1 MLATFQELAPADRA
15 ELWAC
20 LALRYSRGL
29 GALRIRRLLDV
40 FGSAYAAVQACFAS
54 PRAWHDV
61 GVASVYAGRDF
72 IKEDWREQA
81 LQEWT
86 ALQREGCSFLLW
98 NMPQFPLLLQEVADA
113 PLFFYY
119 KGDLS
124 LLSNPTVG
132 VVGSRRCTHEGLA
145 VAAFFSRGLS
155 LAGVTVISGM
165 AKGIDRAAHVA
176 GLKECGKS
184 IGVLGTGVDVVYPP
198 CNADLAEAMGREGLL
213 LSEFAPGAAAAS
225 THFPIR
231 NRLISGLSRGVLVV
245 EAAGR
250 SGSLIT
256 ARLALEQG
264 RDVFAVPGHTTAACS
279 EGCRDLI
286 RRGAK
291 AVFNAD
297 DILQELAPLLA
308 QDAAKAL
315 ELRQRRK
322 PQAEKDAS
330 NAYAM
335 QSKAMEEAEAVLP
348 EGDLPWRAPEEPAP
362 TRKAKQAEEKKG
374 IKTAKAGKSAAEQA
388 ALFSFQQDL
397 FFPYQAVEGAL
408 LTPGGA
414 ARDPMRVLPDT
425 APSGTAGNAV
435 ATLPEPIPGACGAA
449 LNHFSVPPAMPLSD
463 PKNTAPKGTAL
474 KSTAAEC
481 AESAP
486 VDTPEACQ
494 QRAELLLC
502 ALERLG
508 LSAEELLVAQQ
519 LGARTHID
527 DVCRALGM
535 AVPAVSSTLAMLEI
549 RGVVQRHPGMVY
561 SLALQE

>member
-1 MLATFQELAPADRA
+1 MLATFHELGPADRA

-61 GVASVYAGRDF
+61 GVATVYAGREF
-72 IKEDWREQA
+72 IKEGWREQA

-86 ALQREGCSFLLW
+86 ALQRAGCFFLLW
-98 NMPQFPLLLQEVADA
+98 NMPQFPALLQEVADA

-176 GLKECGKS
+176 GLQECGKS

-198 CNADLAEAMGREGLL
+198 ENADLAEAMGREGLL
-213 LSEFAPGAAAAS
+213 LSEFAPGTPAAS

-245 EAAGR
+245 EAAAR

-279 EGCRDLI
+279 EGCRELI

-315 ELRQRRK
+315 EQRQRRK

-330 NAYAM
+330 HTFAM
-335 QSKAMEEAEAVLP
+335 QAKAMDEAEAVLP
-348 EGDLPWRAPEEPAP
+348 EGKLPWRVPEESAP
-362 TRKAKQAEEKKG
+362 KRKNQKTAEKKNG
-374 IKTAKAGKSAAEQA
+374 KTPKTGKSAAEHA
-388 ALFSFQQDL
+388 ALRSFQQEL

-408 LTPGGA
+408 LTPGG
-414 ARDPMRVLPDT
+414 VST
-425 APSGTAGNAV
+425 APAALPRVFPEGAGSAV
-435 ATLPEPIPGACGAA
+435 PSHFSIPLAPPCPIPGGGAPEA
-449 LNHFSVPPAMPLSD
+449 PPAVCPEG
-463 PKNTAPKGTAL
+463 NRQ
-474 KSTAAEC
+474 STKH
-481 AESAP
+481 
-486 VDTPEACQ
+486 
-494 QRAELLLC
+494 LLC
-502 ALERLG
+502 AVEGLG
-508 LSAEELLVAQQ
+508 LSNEELLVVQQ
-519 LGARTHID
+519 LASPAHID

-535 AVPAVSSTLAMLEI
+535 AVPAVSGTLAMLEV

-561 SLALQE
+561 SLAPQE

>member
-1 MLATFQELAPADRA
+1 MLATFQELGPADRA

-61 GVASVYAGRDF
+61 GVASVHAGRDF
-72 IKEDWREQA
+72 TREGWREQA

-86 ALQREGCSFLLW
+86 ALQREGCEFLLW
-98 NMPQFPLLLQEVADA
+98 NMPQFPPLLQEVADA

-124 LLSNPTVG
+124 LLGNPTVG
-132 VVGSRRCTHEGLA
+132 VVGSRSCTHEGLA

-176 GLKECGKS
+176 ALKECGKS

-198 CNADLAEAMGREGLL
+198 GNADLAEAMDREGVL
-213 LSEFAPGAAAAS
+213 LSEFAPGTPAVAS
-225 THFPIR
+225 HFPIR

-245 EAAGR
+245 EAAAR

-279 EGCRDLI
+279 EGCRELI

-315 ELRQRRK
+315 EQRLQRT
-322 PQAEKDAS
+322 PQAEKAAS
-330 NAYAM
+330 HAFAL
-335 QSKAMEEAEAVLP
+335 QAKALEEAEAVLP
-348 EGDLPWRAPEEPAP
+348 EGELPWRVPEELAP
-362 TRKAKQAEEKKG
+362 KRHAKKTENKKNVKAPR
-374 IKTAKAGKSAAEQA
+374 AGQSAIEHA
-388 ALFSFQQDL
+388 ALRSFQQDL
-397 FFPYQAVEGAL
+397 FFPYQAVEGVL
-408 LTPGGA
+408 LTPGAVVSDAAGA
-414 ARDPMRVLPDT
+414 LPEMCPG
-425 APSGTAGNAV
+425 APSVAV
-435 ATLPEPIPGACGAA
+435 S
-449 LNHFSVPPAMPLSD
+449 NHFLVPPALPC
-463 PKNTAPKGTAL
+463 PQP
-474 KSTAAEC
+474 KSTAPDSALSE
-481 AESAP
+481 APESCRQSAGNI
-486 VDTPEACQ
+486 
-494 QRAELLLC
+494 LC
-502 ALERLG
+502 KLEKRG

-519 LGARTHID
+519 LATPTHID

-535 AVPAVSSTLAMLEI
+535 AVPAVSGTLAMLEI

>member
-1 MLATFQELAPADRA
+1 MLATFQELGPADRA

-72 IKEDWREQA
+72 IKEGWRDLA

-86 ALQREGCSFLLW
+86 VLQREGCELLLW
-98 NMPQFPLLLQEVADA
+98 NMPQFPPLLQEVADG

-132 VVGSRRCTHEGLA
+132 VVGSRSCTHEGLA

-198 CNADLAEAMGREGLL
+198 GNADLAEAMGREGLL
-213 LSEFAPGAAAAS
+213 LSEFAPGAAAVAA
-225 THFPIR
+225 HFPIR

-245 EAAGR
+245 EAAAR

-279 EGCRDLI
+279 EGCRELI

-315 ELRQRRK
+315 EQRQQRK
-322 PQAEKDAS
+322 PQAEKAAS
-330 NAYAM
+330 HAFAL
-335 QSKAMEEAEAVLP
+335 QAKALEEAEAVLP
-348 EGDLPWRAPEEPAP
+348 EGELPWRVPEEPA
-362 TRKAKQAEEKKG
+362 TKRKAQKTEDKKSV
-374 IKTAKAGKSAAEQA
+374 KAPKAGKSAAEHA
-388 ALFSFQQDL
+388 ALRSFQQEL
-397 FFPYQAVEGAL
+397 FFPYQAVDGAL
-408 LTPGGA
+408 LTPGVGLAGAVAAPPDATAGVVFGA
-414 ARDPMRVLPDT
+414 ANTPPENFDGAVL
-425 APSGTAGNAV
+425 GAV
-435 ATLPEPIPGACGAA
+435 ST
-449 LNHFSVPPAMPLSD
+449 HFPVPPEISCSTPERAAPDSGPSD
-463 PKNTAPKGTAL
+463 GL
-474 KSTAAEC
+474 EGSGQSAEC
-481 AESAP
+481 
-486 VDTPEACQ
+486 
-494 QRAELLLC
+494 LLC
-502 ALERLG
+502 ALEGLG

-519 LGARTHID
+519 LATPAHID

-535 AVPAVSSTLAMLEI
+535 AVAAVSGTLAILEI

-561 SLALQE
+561 SLARQG